1 MLGILISL
9 LIGAFSVSFVF
20 IFIYNFCQKK
30 IAIIQ
35 INVIDIKPINFYD
48 EIILIVQ
55 KKKVPRKNQI

>member
-9 LIGAFSVSFVF
+9 LIGIFSVFI

-55 KKKVPRKNQI
+55 KNKVL